1 MLQEHTMTA
10 WMTSFGQTLL
20 MELNSESLRV
30 LIAQHRT
37 LFLLLLLEM
46 LKMPQDPR
54 QEGAL
59 WWHYQGRM
67 AL

>member
-1 MLQEHTMTA
+1 
-10 WMTSFGQTLL
+10 